1 MIADETMHSIIYS
14 PEECVTNLLRLHYM
28 IETAGGMRG
37 AFRAGKIGLVI
48 YGEIRYNECRKKD
61 AKGVFPMIQVI
72 HGKKGSGKTK
82 RILDMANAAIKEHK
96 GDVIFVDDDNRY
108 MFDLRHE
115 VRFVNAG
122 EYGTDCP
129 EMFFGF
135 LCGML
140 AQNFDISVIFIDAF
154 MKLVKTTVDN
164 TADFFARLEKLSEK
178 HNVNFILSVSCDDE
192 AAPDHI
198 RKYFI

>member
-1 MIADETMHSIIYS
+1 
-14 PEECVTNLLRLHYM
+14 
-28 IETAGGMRG
+28 
-37 AFRAGKIGLVI
+37 
-48 YGEIRYNECRKKD
+48 
-61 AKGVFPMIQVI
+61 MIQII

-122 EYGTDCP
+122 EYGSDSP

-140 AQNFDISVIFIDAF
+140 AQNFDISVIFVDAF
-154 MKLVKTTVDN
+154 MKLVKTGAEN
-164 TADFFARLEKLSEK
+164 TENFFQRLEAMSEK
-178 HNVNFILSVSCDDE
+178 HNVNFVFSVNVDD
-192 AAPDHI
+192 AVAPEFMK
-198 RKYFI
+198 KYFI